1 MALIKLTAIVDNISG
16 KLNGTVFAKNKGGN
30 YMRSKSKP
38 SNPKTA
44 AQMAVR
50 AQFGAISSAWKNL
63 TESARSAWRES
74 ASSFPYINRLGDSK
88 ILSGFALHQ
97 KLNTNLDLIGES
109 ALTFPPEPK
118 SPVSFK
124 SITVEVF
131 ITPTGDHVF
140 DITAPLSAVDANS
153 KTLIFATP
161 PLSHGVENFENK
173 LRLIGVKPS
182 SSFATEANVN
192 TEYEAVFGTLP
203 AGAKVGVRLQNVSSE
218 SGMTS
223 APFYSTAIKEDR
235 Q

>member
-1 MALIKLTAIVDNISG
+1 
-16 KLNGTVFAKNKGGN
+16 
-30 YMRSKSKP
+30 MRSKSKP

-74 ASSFPYINRLGDSK
+74 ASSFPYINRLGDTK

-97 KLNTNLDLIGES
+97 KLNTNLDLIGED

-118 SPVSFK
+118 TPVNFT
-124 SITVEVF
+124 SIEVEAYYEAPDSNVME
-131 ITPTGDHVF
+131 
-140 DITAPLSAVDANS
+140 ITAPLAAVDANS
-153 KTLIFATP
+153 KTLVFATP

-173 LRLIGVKPS
+173 LRLIGVFPS
-182 SSFATEANVN
+182 SSLTPNLGVN
-192 TEYEAVFGTLP
+192 DEYEAVFGRLP
-203 AGAKVGVRLQNVSSE
+203 VGAKVGIRVQNVSSE

-223 APFYSTAIKEDR
+223 APFYATAIKTDNT
-235 Q
+235 

>member
-50 AQFGAISSAWKNL
+50 AQFGAISAAWKNL

-74 ASSFPYINRLGDSK
+74 ASSFPYINRLGDTK

-118 SPVSFK
+118 SPVNFSSVILAVSK
-124 SITVEVF
+124 EGVD
-131 ITPTGDHVF
+131 DHLF
-140 DITAPLSAVDANS
+140 NITAPLAAVDANS
-153 KTLIFATP
+153 MTLIFATP
-161 PLSHGVENFENK
+161 PLSHGVENYENK
-173 LRLIGVKPS
+173 LRLIDYENSG
-182 SSFATEANVN
+182 SFAAGFNVN
-192 TEYEAVFGTLP
+192 QAYEKVFGELP
-203 AGAKVGVRLQNVSSE
+203 VGAKVGIRLQNVSSE
-218 SGMTS
+218 SGMTA
-223 APFYSTAIKEDR
+223 APFYATAIKEDNS
-235 Q
+235 

>member
-74 ASSFPYINRLGDSK
+74 ASNFPYINRLGDSK

-97 KLNTNLDLIGES
+97 QLNSNLVLIGES

-118 SPVSFK
+118 SPVSFTTVNVNAILAEGDVDQMEINAV
-124 SITVEVF
+124 IT
-131 ITPTGDHVF
+131 
-140 DITAPLSAVDANS
+140 AVDANS
-153 KTLIFATP
+153 KTLIYATP
-161 PLSHGVENFENK
+161 PLSAGIENFENK
-173 LRLIGVKPS
+173 LRLIGTALA
-182 SSFATEANVN
+182 SSFDEGLDVN
-192 TEYEAVFGTLP
+192 SMYEAVFGRLP
-203 AGAKVGVRLQNVSSE
+203 VGAKVGVRVQNVSSE

-223 APFYSTAIKEDR
+223 APFYATAIKIDAT
-235 Q
+235 

>member
-74 ASSFPYINRLGDSK
+74 ASNFPYINRLGDSK

-109 ALTFPPEPK
+109 MLTFPPEPK
-118 SPVSFK
+118 TPVNFS
-124 SITVEVF
+124 SIELTAVKPEEGPDTLT
-131 ITPTGDHVF
+131 IL
-140 DITAPLSAVDANS
+140 APLHAVDANS

-173 LRLIGVKPS
+173 LRFIGVKPS
-182 SSFATEANVN
+182 SSFATAFDVN
-192 TEYEAVFGTLP
+192 DEYERVFGILP
-203 AGAKVGVRLQNVSSE
+203 VGAKVGVRVQNVSSE
-218 SGMTS
+218 SGVTS
-223 APFYSTAIKEDR
+223 APYYATAIKDQE
-235 Q
+235 

>member
-1 MALIKLTAIVDNISG
+1 MALIKLTAVVDNISG

-74 ASSFPYINRLGDSK
+74 ASNFPYINRLGDSK

-109 ALTFPPEPK
+109 MLTFPPEPK
-118 SPVSFK
+118 TPVNFSSINLAAFK
-124 SITVEVF
+124 PAEG
-131 ITPTGDHVF
+131 GDQMT
-140 DITAPLSAVDANS
+140 ILAPLSAVDANS

-173 LRLIGVKPS
+173 LRLIGVRPS
-182 SSFATEANVN
+182 SSFATEFDVN
-192 TEYEAVFGTLP
+192 EEYEEVFGVLP
-203 AGAKVGVRLQNVSSE
+203 VGAKVGIRVQNVSSE

-223 APFYSTAIKEDR
+223 APYYATAIKELKA
-235 Q
+235 